1 MSINEKSVV
10 IRNNNIDVI
19 EIDSEKVMMDL
30 NKGRYFSL
38 NKVGSRIWD
47 MLEDEII
54 VQDLINLLRNEYDVN
69 YEECEEKVVDYLNDL
84 YKGGLIEFNKK
95 ILL

>member
-1 MSINEKSVV
+1 MKISEKSVV
-10 IRNNNIDVI
+10 IRNNNIDVT

-47 MLEDEII
+47 MLENKIM
-54 VQDLINLLRNEYDVN
+54 VQDLINLLLNEYDVN
-69 YEECEEKVVDYLNDL
+69 YEECKEKVLNYLNDL
-84 YKGGLIEFNKK
+84 YKGGLIEFN
-95 ILL
+95 